1 MTYLIWGGVAVG
13 IVVLLLGLLFIHQV
27 TSND

>member
-1 MTYLIWGGVAVG
+1 MTYLIWGGVAVAAT
-13 IVVLLLGLLFIHQV
+13 LLLLALVFVHEV

>member
-1 MTYLIWGGVAVG
+1 MFYLIWGGVAVG
-13 IVVLLLGLLFIHQV
+13 IVALLLGLLFIHQV

>member
-1 MTYLIWGGVAVG
+1 MFYLIWGGVAVG

-27 TSND
+27 TGND